1 MKTLVF
7 AVAMPIAGA
16 AIAAPV
22 TYALDSQHTV
32 PAFAVAHGGV
42 SIQRGLFGRASG
54 SATFDAEARTGTI
67 DVAVDT
73 ASVVTGDAL
82 RDRFLKGEDFLDADR
97 YPAAIFRATRIVYE
111 GDRPVGADGELTLR
125 GVTRPLH
132 VDIASLRCGEQF
144 VTRRPVCGAEIV
156 ATLKRSA
163 FGMTAFARDIGD
175 DVTLTI
181 QAEGL
186 PDK

>member
-1 MKTLVF
+1 MAAALAMALLVSR
-7 AVAMPIAGA
+7 VAF
-16 AIAAPV
+16 AAPV
-22 TYALDSQHTV
+22 TYALDPQHTV
-32 PAFAVAHGGV
+32 PAFAVEHEGV
-42 SIQRGLFGRASG
+42 SVQRGLFGRASG
-54 SATFDAEARTGTI
+54 TVTFDAEARTGTI

-82 RDRFLKGEDFLDADR
+82 RDRFLRGEDFFDADR
-97 YPAAIFRATRIVYE
+97 YPAAIFRASRVVYE

-125 GVTRPLH
+125 GITRPLH
-132 VDIASLRCGEQF
+132 VDIGPVRCGEQF

-163 FGMTAFARDIGD
+163 FGMTAFARAIGD

-181 QAEGL
+181 QAEAV
-186 PDK
+186 PQK